1 MTGSLRRGFFTP
13 TLPSPVK
20 GEGIIRLNKI
30 TSTMFK
36 HLPNILTVLRMILV
50 PVFLT
55 LVIKDHYYAAGAVFA
70 IAGISDSV
78 DGFIA
83 KRYKLQTEFGA
94 LLDPIADKL
103 LLSTAY
109 VVLAFKDI
117 IPIWL
122 AVPVVLRDLL
132 MLSIALI
139 LRLIGKKFEP
149 KPTPFGKVSTILQV
163 ITVVYALG
171 VYKILGGGL
180 LISLVALTTIFT
192 IYSAIDYAITGIR
205 MQSKT
210 GK

>member
-1 MTGSLRRGFFTP
+1 
-13 TLPSPVK
+13 
-20 GEGIIRLNKI
+20 
-30 TSTMFK
+30 
-36 HLPNILTVLRMILV
+36 MILV
-50 PVFLT
+50 PVFLY
-55 LVIKDHYYAAGAVFA
+55 LVVKDLYYAAGAVFA

-103 LLSTAY
+103 MLSTAY
-109 VVLAFKDI
+109 VVLALKDI

-132 MLSIALI
+132 MLSIALV
-139 LRLIGKKFEP
+139 LRLINKKFEP

-163 ITVVYALG
+163 ITAVYALG
-171 VYKILGGGL
+171 VYKILGAPL
-180 LISLVALTTIFT
+180 LISLIALTTVFT